1 MVDNYQGAGVESWEI
16 LNCSPDLP
24 YPFPNSSLLTP
35 SYSIAIA
42 MILCIGN
49 ILNPTELETTIAK
62 LEMAEFVD
70 GKATAGWHARQVK
83 HNTQLPQ
90 GSPALAIVRDIIDAA
105 LQRHALFQ
113 MAVRPYIVRP
123 VTISRYDIGM
133 SYGTH
138 IDNALMYDPLM
149 RSDVSMT
156 IFLSDPTTY
165 EGGELIIESTQGEV
179 AFKLPAGSAIVYPS
193 STLHRVEAVTQGV
206 RLAAV
211 TWIQSLVRDPQQ
223 REILFDLDT
232 ARQTLFEASGKT
244 PVFDL
249 ISKSHANLL
258 RQWTEF

>member
-1 MVDNYQGAGVESWEI
+1 
-16 LNCSPDLP
+16 
-24 YPFPNSSLLTP
+24 
-35 SYSIAIA
+35 

-49 ILNPTELETTIAK
+49 ILNLTELETTIAK
-62 LEMAEFVD
+62 LETAEFVD
-70 GKATAGWHARQVK
+70 GKATAGWHARLVK

-90 GSPALAIVRDIIDAA
+90 GSPALAIVRDLIDAA
-105 LQRHALFQ
+105 LQRHVLFQ
-113 MAVRPYIVRP
+113 MAVRPQIVRP

-133 SYGTH
+133 SYGAH
-138 IDNALMYDPLM
+138 VDNALMHHPSM

-156 IFLSDPTTY
+156 LFLNNPTDY
-165 EGGELIIESTQGEV
+165 EGGELIIESTQGEA

-258 RQWTEF
+258 RQWMEF